1 MMKKLERTMWGY
13 CRVEVCGAFPET
25 VLNACAMQALELWD
39 MKCEDDHTLRFCVYE
54 RDIPALENIA
64 RRCMCDMSVLGT
76 AGGST
81 RRRFLKNHVWLL
93 VSLLAALGI
102 LAASSLFIWDIDV
115 YGCDELSEGE
125 VLRALSDCGV
135 DCGAYWPALSV
146 DMIRAG
152 MLTRLPELAWMTVN
166 VSGSRA
172 IVLVEERV
180 EKPEIYIESAGADI
194 VAARTGIIRR
204 LSVLNGTPL
213 VGTGQSVT
221 AGETV
226 ISGTMESL
234 SRDARCVRA
243 QGGVTADTWYEL
255 SAVCPA
261 QMQEK
266 TPRAGVHRRFALKFG
281 KSRYNFYFSSGNTVD
296 GCDKIIHNYKLGV
309 EGLFALPV
317 TLIEE
322 ELRPYTAAESGF
334 TQTAEMS
341 ARLLEYLEKTVTGEI
356 LTSSVT
362 EAESGGLIVV
372 TMRAACIEN
381 IAAVREYSTADPA
394 SP

>member
-54 RDIPALENIA
+54 RDIPALEDIA

-93 VSLLAALGI
+93 VSLLVALGI

-146 DMIRAG
+146 DMIRAD

-234 SRDARCVRA
+234 SRDARYVRA

-266 TPRAGVHRRFALKFG
+266 TPRAGVRRRFALKFG

-296 GCDKIIHNYKLGV
+296 GCDKIIHNYNAGIR
-309 EGLFALPV
+309 GLFVLPV
-317 TLIEE
+317 TLVVE
-322 ELRPYTAAESGF
+322 ELRPYRLSGTVPADTAAMG
-334 TQTAEMS
+334 
-341 ARLLEYLEKTVTGEI
+341 ARLEAR
-356 LTSSVT
+356 LTDGLRGVVLSSSVT
-362 EAESGGLIVV
+362 EGDNGGLAVV
-372 TMRAACIEN
+372 TLRAACREN
-381 IAAVREYSTADPA
+381 IAQVKVNDPA
-394 SP
+394 E

>member
-1 MMKKLERTMWGY
+1 MMKKLERTMRGY

-25 VLNACAMQALELWD
+25 VLNACAMQALELWN

-54 RDIPALENIA
+54 RDIPALEDIA

-102 LAASSLFIWDIDV
+102 LAALSLFIWDIDV

-221 AGETV
+221 VGETV

-261 QMQEK
+261 QMQET
-266 TPRAGVHRRFALKFG
+266 TPSAGVRRRFALKFG

-296 GCDKIIHNYKLGV
+296 GCDKIIHNYNAGIR
-309 EGLFALPV
+309 GLFALPV
-317 TLIEE
+317 TLVVE
-322 ELRPYTAAESGF
+322 ELRPYRLSGTVPADTAAMGAQLE
-334 TQTAEMS
+334 
-341 ARLLEYLEKTVTGEI
+341 ARLEDGLRGVVLS
-356 LTSSVT
+356 SSVT
-362 EAESGGLIVV
+362 KGDNGGLAVV
-372 TMRAACIEN
+372 TLRAACREN
-381 IAAVREYSTADPA
+381 IAQVEEYDPA
-394 SP
+394 E

>member
-54 RDIPALENIA
+54 RDIPALEDIA

-93 VSLLAALGI
+93 VSLLVTLGI

-146 DMIRAG
+146 DMIRAD

-194 VAARTGIIRR
+194 VAAHTGIIRR

-234 SRDARCVRA
+234 SRDARYVRA

-266 TPRAGVHRRFALKFG
+266 TPRAGIRRRFALKFG

-296 GCDKIIHNYKLGV
+296 GCDKIIHNYNAGIR
-309 EGLFALPV
+309 GLFALPV
-317 TLIEE
+317 TLVVE
-322 ELRPYTAAESGF
+322 ELRPYRLSGAVPADTAAMG
-334 TQTAEMS
+334 
-341 ARLLEYLEKTVTGEI
+341 ARLEAR
-356 LTSSVT
+356 LTDGLRGVVLSSSVT
-362 EAESGGLIVV
+362 EGDNGGLAVV
-372 TMRAACIEN
+372 TLRAACREN
-381 IAAVREYSTADPA
+381 IAQVKENDPA
-394 SP
+394 E

>member
-54 RDIPALENIA
+54 RDIPALEDIA

-93 VSLLAALGI
+93 VSLLVALGI

-146 DMIRAG
+146 DMIRAD

-172 IVLVEERV
+172 IVLVEERM

-194 VAARTGIIRR
+194 VAARTGIIRQ

-266 TPRAGVHRRFALKFG
+266 TPRAGVRRRFALKFG

-296 GCDKIIHNYKLGV
+296 GCDKIIHNYNAGIR
-309 EGLFALPV
+309 GLFALPV
-317 TLIEE
+317 TLVVE
-322 ELRPYTAAESGF
+322 ELRPYRLSGTVPADTAAMG
-334 TQTAEMS
+334 
-341 ARLLEYLEKTVTGEI
+341 ARLEAR
-356 LTSSVT
+356 LTDGLRGVVLSSSVT
-362 EAESGGLIVV
+362 EGDNGGLAVV
-372 TMRAACIEN
+372 TLRAACREN
-381 IAAVREYSTADPA
+381 IAQVKENDPA
-394 SP
+394 E

>member
-13 CRVEVCGAFPET
+13 CHVEVCGAFPET

-54 RDIPALENIA
+54 RDIPALEDIA

-146 DMIRAG
+146 DMIRAD

-172 IVLVEERV
+172 IVLVEERM

-243 QGGVTADTWYEL
+243 QGGVTADTWYEF

-266 TPRAGVHRRFALKFG
+266 TPRAGVRRRFALKFG

-296 GCDKIIHNYKLGV
+296 GCDKIIHNYNAGIR
-309 EGLFALPV
+309 GLFALPV
-317 TLIEE
+317 TLVVE
-322 ELRPYTAAESGF
+322 ELRPYRLSGTVPADTAAMGALLE
-334 TQTAEMS
+334 
-341 ARLLEYLEKTVTGEI
+341 ARLTDGLRGVVLS
-356 LTSSVT
+356 SSVT
-362 EAESGGLIVV
+362 EGDNGGLAVV
-372 TMRAACIEN
+372 TLRAACREN
-381 IAAVREYSTADPA
+381 IAQVKENDPA
-394 SP
+394 E

>member
-39 MKCEDDHTLRFCVYE
+39 MKCEDDHTLHFCVYE
-54 RDIPALENIA
+54 RDIPALEDIA

-102 LAASSLFIWDIDV
+102 LAASSLFIWDIDI

-125 VLRALSDCGV
+125 VLRTLSDCGV

-255 SAVCPA
+255 GAVCPA

-281 KSRYNFYFSSGNTVD
+281 KTRYNFYFSSGNTVD
-296 GCDKIIHNYKLGV
+296 GCDKIIHNYNAGIR
-309 EGLFALPV
+309 GLFALPV
-317 TLIEE
+317 TLVVE
-322 ELRPYTAAESGF
+322 ELRPYRLSGTVPADTAAMG
-334 TQTAEMS
+334 
-341 ARLLEYLEKTVTGEI
+341 ARLEARLEDGLRGVV
-356 LTSSVT
+356 LSSSVT
-362 EAESGGLIVV
+362 KGDNGGLAVV
-372 TMRAACIEN
+372 TLRAACREN
-381 IAAVREYSTADPA
+381 IAQVKEYDPA
-394 SP
+394 E

>member
-54 RDIPALENIA
+54 RDIPALEDIA

-93 VSLLAALGI
+93 VSLLVALGI

-146 DMIRAG
+146 DMIRAS

-172 IVLVEERV
+172 IVLVEERM

-266 TPRAGVHRRFALKFG
+266 TPRAGVRRRFALKFG

-296 GCDKIIHNYKLGV
+296 GCDKIIHNYSAGIR
-309 EGLFALPV
+309 GLFALPV
-317 TLIEE
+317 TLVVE
-322 ELRPYTAAESGF
+322 ELRPYRLSGTVPADTAAMG
-334 TQTAEMS
+334 
-341 ARLLEYLEKTVTGEI
+341 ARLEAR
-356 LTSSVT
+356 LTDGLRGVVLSSSVT
-362 EAESGGLIVV
+362 EGDNGGLAVV
-372 TMRAACIEN
+372 TLRAACREN
-381 IAAVREYSTADPA
+381 IAQVKENDPA
-394 SP
+394 E

>member
-1 MMKKLERTMWGY
+1 MMKKLERTMRGY

-54 RDIPALENIA
+54 RDIPALEDIA

-93 VSLLAALGI
+93 VSLLAALCI

-135 DCGAYWPALSV
+135 DCGAYWPALNV

-243 QGGVTADTWYEL
+243 QGGVTADTWYEF

-266 TPRAGVHRRFALKFG
+266 TPRAGVRRRFALKFG

-296 GCDKIIHNYKLGV
+296 GCDKIIHNYNAGIR
-309 EGLFALPV
+309 GLFALPV
-317 TLIEE
+317 TLVVE
-322 ELRPYTAAESGF
+322 ELRPYRLSG
-334 TQTAEMS
+334 TVPADTAEMG
-341 ARLLEYLEKTVTGEI
+341 ARLEAR
-356 LTSSVT
+356 LTDGLRGVVLSSSVT
-362 EAESGGLIVV
+362 EGDNGGLAVV
-372 TMRAACIEN
+372 TLRAACREN
-381 IAAVREYSTADPA
+381 IAQVKENDPA
-394 SP
+394 E

>member
-54 RDIPALENIA
+54 RDIPALEDIA

-93 VSLLAALGI
+93 VSLLVALGI

-135 DCGAYWPALSV
+135 DCGAYWPALNV
-146 DMIRAG
+146 DMIRAD

-234 SRDARCVRA
+234 SRDARYVRA
-243 QGGVTADTWYEL
+243 QGGVTADTWYEF

-266 TPRAGVHRRFALKFG
+266 TPRAGVRRRFALKFG

-296 GCDKIIHNYKLGV
+296 GCDKIIHNYNAGIR
-309 EGLFALPV
+309 GLFALPV
-317 TLIEE
+317 TLVVE
-322 ELRPYTAAESGF
+322 ELRPYRLSGAVPADTAAMG
-334 TQTAEMS
+334 
-341 ARLLEYLEKTVTGEI
+341 ARLEARLEDGLRGVV
-356 LTSSVT
+356 LSSSVT
-362 EAESGGLIVV
+362 EGDNGGLAVV
-372 TMRAACIEN
+372 TLRAACREN
-381 IAAVREYSTADPA
+381 IAQVKEYDPA
-394 SP
+394 E

>member
-54 RDIPALENIA
+54 RYIPALEDIA

-93 VSLLAALGI
+93 VSLLVALGI

-146 DMIRAG
+146 DMIRAD

-266 TPRAGVHRRFALKFG
+266 TPRAGVRRRFALKFG

-296 GCDKIIHNYKLGV
+296 GCDKIIHNYNAGIR
-309 EGLFALPV
+309 GLFALPV
-317 TLIEE
+317 TLVVE
-322 ELRPYTAAESGF
+322 ELRPYRLSGTVPADTAAMG
-334 TQTAEMS
+334 
-341 ARLLEYLEKTVTGEI
+341 ARLEAR
-356 LTSSVT
+356 LTDGLRGVVLSSSVT
-362 EAESGGLIVV
+362 EGDNGGLAVV
-372 TMRAACIEN
+372 TLRAACREN
-381 IAAVREYSTADPA
+381 IAQVKEYDPA
-394 SP
+394 E

>member
-54 RDIPALENIA
+54 RDLPALEDIA

-93 VSLLAALGI
+93 VSLLVALGI

-146 DMIRAG
+146 DMIRAD

-234 SRDARCVRA
+234 SRDARYVRA

-266 TPRAGVHRRFALKFG
+266 TPRAGVRRRFALKFG
-281 KSRYNFYFSSGNTVD
+281 KTRYNFYFSSGNTVD
-296 GCDKIIHNYKLGV
+296 GCDKIIHNYNAGIR
-309 EGLFALPV
+309 GLFALPV
-317 TLIEE
+317 TLVVE
-322 ELRPYTAAESGF
+322 ELRPYRLSGAVPADTAAMGAWLE
-334 TQTAEMS
+334 
-341 ARLLEYLEKTVTGEI
+341 ARLEDGLRGVVLS
-356 LTSSVT
+356 SSVT
-362 EAESGGLIVV
+362 KGDNGGLAVV
-372 TMRAACIEN
+372 TLRAACREN
-381 IAAVREYSTADPA
+381 IAQVKENDPA
-394 SP
+394 E

>member
-54 RDIPALENIA
+54 RDIPALEDIA

-93 VSLLAALGI
+93 VSLLVALGI

-146 DMIRAG
+146 DMIRAD

-166 VSGSRA
+166 ASGSRA

-234 SRDARCVRA
+234 SRDARYVRA
-243 QGGVTADTWYEL
+243 QAGVTADTWYEL

-261 QMQEK
+261 QMLEK
-266 TPRAGVHRRFALKFG
+266 TPRAGVRRRFALKFG

-296 GCDKIIHNYKLGV
+296 GCDKIIHNYNAGIR
-309 EGLFALPV
+309 GLFALPV
-317 TLIEE
+317 TLVVE
-322 ELRPYTAAESGF
+322 ELRPYRLSGTVPADTAAMG
-334 TQTAEMS
+334 
-341 ARLLEYLEKTVTGEI
+341 ARLEARLEDGLRGVV
-356 LTSSVT
+356 LSSSVT
-362 EAESGGLIVV
+362 EGDNGGLAVV
-372 TMRAACIEN
+372 TLRAACREN
-381 IAAVREYSTADPA
+381 IAQVKENDPA
-394 SP
+394 E

>member
-93 VSLLAALGI
+93 VSLLVALGI

-152 MLTRLPELAWMTVN
+152 MLTRMPELAWMTVN

-234 SRDARCVRA
+234 SRDARYVRA

-266 TPRAGVHRRFALKFG
+266 TPRAGVRRRFALKFG

-296 GCDKIIHNYKLGV
+296 GCDKIIHNYNAGIR
-309 EGLFALPV
+309 GLFALPV
-317 TLIEE
+317 TLVVE
-322 ELRPYTAAESGF
+322 ELRPYRLSGAVPADTAAMG
-334 TQTAEMS
+334 
-341 ARLLEYLEKTVTGEI
+341 ARLEARLEDGLRGVV
-356 LTSSVT
+356 LSSFVT
-362 EAESGGLIVV
+362 EGDNGGLAVV
-372 TMRAACIEN
+372 TLRAACREN
-381 IAAVREYSTADPA
+381 IAQVKENDPA
-394 SP
+394 E

>member
-54 RDIPALENIA
+54 RDIPALEDIA

-152 MLTRLPELAWMTVN
+152 MLMRLPELAWMTVN

-266 TPRAGVHRRFALKFG
+266 TPRAGVRRRFALKFG
-281 KSRYNFYFSSGNTVD
+281 KARYNFYFSSGNTVD
-296 GCDKIIHNYKLGV
+296 GCDKIIHNYNAGIR
-309 EGLFALPV
+309 GLFALPV
-317 TLIEE
+317 TLVVE
-322 ELRPYTAAESGF
+322 ELRPYRLSGAVPADTAAMG
-334 TQTAEMS
+334 
-341 ARLLEYLEKTVTGEI
+341 ARLEAR
-356 LTSSVT
+356 LTDGLRGVVLSSSVT
-362 EAESGGLIVV
+362 EGDNGGLAVV
-372 TMRAACIEN
+372 MLRAACREN
-381 IAAVREYSTADPA
+381 IAQVKENDPA
-394 SP
+394 E

>member
-1 MMKKLERTMWGY
+1 MMKKLERTMRGY

-54 RDIPALENIA
+54 RDIPALEDIA

-146 DMIRAG
+146 DMIRAD

-255 SAVCPA
+255 RAVCPA

-266 TPRAGVHRRFALKFG
+266 TPRAGVRRRFALKFG
-281 KSRYNFYFSSGNTVD
+281 KARYNFYFSSGNTVD
-296 GCDKIIHNYKLGV
+296 GCDKIIHNYNAGIR
-309 EGLFALPV
+309 GLFAMPV
-317 TLIEE
+317 TLVVE
-322 ELRPYTAAESGF
+322 ELRPYRLSGTVPADTAAMG
-334 TQTAEMS
+334 
-341 ARLLEYLEKTVTGEI
+341 ARLEARLEDGLRGVV
-356 LTSSVT
+356 LSSSVT
-362 EAESGGLIVV
+362 EGDNGGLAVV
-372 TMRAACIEN
+372 TLRAACREN
-381 IAAVREYSTADPA
+381 IAQVKEYDPA
-394 SP
+394 E

>member
-1 MMKKLERTMWGY
+1 MMKKLERTMRGY

-54 RDIPALENIA
+54 RDIPALEDIA

-135 DCGAYWPALSV
+135 DCGAYWPTLSV
-146 DMIRAG
+146 DMIRAD

-194 VAARTGIIRR
+194 VAAHTGIIRR

-234 SRDARCVRA
+234 SRDARYVRA

-266 TPRAGVHRRFALKFG
+266 TPRAGVRRRFALKFG

-296 GCDKIIHNYKLGV
+296 GCDKIIHNYNAGIR
-309 EGLFALPV
+309 GLFALPV
-317 TLIEE
+317 TLVVE
-322 ELRPYTAAESGF
+322 ELRPYRLSGTVPADTAAMG
-334 TQTAEMS
+334 
-341 ARLLEYLEKTVTGEI
+341 ARLEARLEDGLRGVV
-356 LTSSVT
+356 LSSSVT
-362 EAESGGLIVV
+362 KGDNGGLAVV
-372 TMRAACIEN
+372 TLRAACREN
-381 IAAVREYSTADPA
+381 IAQVKEYDPA
-394 SP
+394 E

>member
-54 RDIPALENIA
+54 RDIPALEDIA

-93 VSLLAALGI
+93 VSLLVALGI

-146 DMIRAG
+146 DMIRAD

-180 EKPEIYIESAGADI
+180 KKPEIYIESAGADI

-234 SRDARCVRA
+234 SRDARYVRA
-243 QGGVTADTWYEL
+243 QGGVTADTWYEF

-266 TPRAGVHRRFALKFG
+266 TPRAGIRRRFALKFG

-296 GCDKIIHNYKLGV
+296 GCDKIIHNYNAGIR
-309 EGLFALPV
+309 GLFALPV
-317 TLIEE
+317 TLVVE
-322 ELRPYTAAESGF
+322 ELRPYRLSGTFPADTAAMG
-334 TQTAEMS
+334 
-341 ARLLEYLEKTVTGEI
+341 ARLEARLEDGLRGVV
-356 LTSSVT
+356 LSSSVT
-362 EAESGGLIVV
+362 EGDNGGLAVV
-372 TMRAACIEN
+372 TLRAACREN
-381 IAAVREYSTADPA
+381 IAQVKENDPA
-394 SP
+394 E

>member
-1 MMKKLERTMWGY
+1 MMKKLERTMRGY

-39 MKCEDDHTLRFCVYE
+39 MKCEDDYTLRFCVYE
-54 RDIPALENIA
+54 RDTPALEDIA
-64 RRCMCDMSVLGT
+64 RRCMCQMSVLGT
-76 AGGST
+76 AGGSAH
-81 RRRFLKNHVWLL
+81 RRFLKAHVWLL
-93 VSLLAALGI
+93 VFLLAALGI

-146 DMIRAG
+146 DMIRTG

-172 IVLVEERV
+172 VVLVQERV
-180 EKPEIYIESAGADI
+180 DKPEIYIESAGADI
-194 VAARTGIIRR
+194 VAAQPGIIRR

-226 ISGTMESL
+226 ISGAMESL
-234 SRDARCVRA
+234 SREARYVRA
-243 QGGVTADTWYEL
+243 QGAVTADTWYEL

-261 QMQEK
+261 QMKEK
-266 TPRAGVHRRFALKFG
+266 TPCAGGYTRFALKFG
-281 KSRYNFYFSSGNTVD
+281 KTRYNFYFSSGNTVD
-296 GCDKIIHNYKLGV
+296 GCDKIVHNYKLGV
-309 EGLFALPV
+309 KELFALPV
-317 TLIEE
+317 TFIVEE
-322 ELRPYTAAESGF
+322 YIPYVLSDEPTDYADEMAEHLEAYLMSHVRGEVKSRSVTAAESDGL
-334 TQTAEMS
+334 MI
-341 ARLLEYLEKTVTGEI
+341 VT
-356 LTSSVT
+356 L
-362 EAESGGLIVV
+362 
-372 TMRAACIEN
+372 RAACEEN
-381 IAAVREYSTADPA
+381 IAVLREYIPVQNV
-394 SP
+394 P

>member
-1 MMKKLERTMWGY
+1 MMKKLERTMRGY

-54 RDIPALENIA
+54 RDIPALEDIA

-194 VAARTGIIRR
+194 VAARAGIIRR

-234 SRDARCVRA
+234 SRDARYVRA

-266 TPRAGVHRRFALKFG
+266 TPRAGVRRRFALKFG

-296 GCDKIIHNYKLGV
+296 GCDKIIHNYNAGIR
-309 EGLFALPV
+309 GLFALPV
-317 TLIEE
+317 TLVVE
-322 ELRPYTAAESGF
+322 ELRPYRLSGTVPADTAAMG
-334 TQTAEMS
+334 
-341 ARLLEYLEKTVTGEI
+341 ARLEARLEDGLRGVV

-362 EAESGGLIVV
+362 KGDNGGLAVV
-372 TMRAACIEN
+372 TLRAACREN
-381 IAAVREYSTADPA
+381 IAQVKEYDPA
-394 SP
+394 E

>member
-1 MMKKLERTMWGY
+1 MMKKLERTMRGY

-25 VLNACAMQALELWD
+25 VLNACAMQALELWN

-54 RDIPALENIA
+54 RDIPALEDIA

-93 VSLLAALGI
+93 VSLLVALGI

-234 SRDARCVRA
+234 SRDARYVRA

-266 TPRAGVHRRFALKFG
+266 TPRAGVRRRFALKFG
-281 KSRYNFYFSSGNTVD
+281 KTRYNFCFSSGNTVD
-296 GCDKIIHNYKLGV
+296 GCDKIIHNYNAGIR
-309 EGLFALPV
+309 GLFALPV
-317 TLIEE
+317 TLVVE
-322 ELRPYTAAESGF
+322 ELRPYRLSGTVPADTAAMG
-334 TQTAEMS
+334 
-341 ARLLEYLEKTVTGEI
+341 ARLEARLEDGLRGVV
-356 LTSSVT
+356 LSSSVT
-362 EAESGGLIVV
+362 KGDNGGLAVV
-372 TMRAACIEN
+372 TLRAACREN
-381 IAAVREYSTADPA
+381 IAQVKENDPA
-394 SP
+394 E

>member
-1 MMKKLERTMWGY
+1 MMKKLERTMRGY

-54 RDIPALENIA
+54 RDIPALEDIA

-146 DMIRAG
+146 DMIRAD

-234 SRDARCVRA
+234 SRDARYVRA
-243 QGGVTADTWYEL
+243 QGGVTADTWYEF

-266 TPRAGVHRRFALKFG
+266 TPRAGARRRFALKFG

-296 GCDKIIHNYKLGV
+296 GCDKIIHNYNAGIR
-309 EGLFALPV
+309 GLFALPV
-317 TLIEE
+317 TLVVE
-322 ELRPYTAAESGF
+322 ELRPYRLSGTVPADTAAMG
-334 TQTAEMS
+334 
-341 ARLLEYLEKTVTGEI
+341 ARLEAR
-356 LTSSVT
+356 LTDGLRGVVLSSSVT
-362 EAESGGLIVV
+362 EGDNGGLAVV
-372 TMRAACIEN
+372 TLRAACREN
-381 IAAVREYSTADPA
+381 IAQVKEYDPA
-394 SP
+394 E

>member
-1 MMKKLERTMWGY
+1 MMKKLERTMRGY

-54 RDIPALENIA
+54 RDLPALEEIA

-93 VSLLAALGI
+93 VSLLVALGI

-146 DMIRAG
+146 DMIRAD

-180 EKPEIYIESAGADI
+180 
-194 VAARTGIIRR
+194 
-204 LSVLNGTPL
+204 
-213 VGTGQSVT
+213 
-221 AGETV
+221 
-226 ISGTMESL
+226 
-234 SRDARCVRA
+234 
-243 QGGVTADTWYEL
+243 
-255 SAVCPA
+255 
-261 QMQEK
+261 
-266 TPRAGVHRRFALKFG
+266 
-281 KSRYNFYFSSGNTVD
+281 
-296 GCDKIIHNYKLGV
+296 
-309 EGLFALPV
+309 
-317 TLIEE
+317 
-322 ELRPYTAAESGF
+322 
-334 TQTAEMS
+334 
-341 ARLLEYLEKTVTGEI
+341 
-356 LTSSVT
+356 
-362 EAESGGLIVV
+362 
-372 TMRAACIEN
+372 
-381 IAAVREYSTADPA
+381 
-394 SP
+394 

>member
-146 DMIRAG
+146 DMIRAD

-172 IVLVEERV
+172 IVLVEERM

-234 SRDARCVRA
+234 SRAARYVRA

-266 TPRAGVHRRFALKFG
+266 TPRAGVRRRFALKFG

-296 GCDKIIHNYKLGV
+296 GYDKIIHNYNAGIR
-309 EGLFALPV
+309 GLFALPV
-317 TLIEE
+317 TLVVE
-322 ELRPYTAAESGF
+322 ELRPYRLSGTVPADTAAMG
-334 TQTAEMS
+334 
-341 ARLLEYLEKTVTGEI
+341 ARLEAR
-356 LTSSVT
+356 LTDGLRGVVLSSSVT
-362 EAESGGLIVV
+362 EGDNGGLAVV
-372 TMRAACIEN
+372 TLRAACREN
-381 IAAVREYSTADPA
+381 IAQVKEYNPA
-394 SP
+394 E

>member
-1 MMKKLERTMWGY
+1 MMKKLERTMRGY

-54 RDIPALENIA
+54 RDIPALEDIA

-93 VSLLAALGI
+93 VSLLVALGI

-115 YGCDELSEGE
+115 YGCDELSEGK

-146 DMIRAG
+146 DMIRAS

-234 SRDARCVRA
+234 SRDARYVRA

-255 SAVCPA
+255 SAVCPV

-266 TPRAGVHRRFALKFG
+266 TPSAGVHRRFALKFG
-281 KSRYNFYFSSGNTVD
+281 KTRCNFYFSSGNTVD
-296 GCDKIIHNYKLGV
+296 GCDKIIHNYNAGIR
-309 EGLFALPV
+309 GLFALPV
-317 TLIEE
+317 TLVVE
-322 ELRPYTAAESGF
+322 ELRPYRLSGTVPADTAAMG
-334 TQTAEMS
+334 
-341 ARLLEYLEKTVTGEI
+341 ARLEARLEDGLRGVV
-356 LTSSVT
+356 LSSSVT
-362 EAESGGLIVV
+362 EGDNGGLAVV
-372 TMRAACIEN
+372 TLRAACREN
-381 IAAVREYSTADPA
+381 IAQVKEYDPA
-394 SP
+394 E

>member
-1 MMKKLERTMWGY
+1 MMKKLERTMRGY

-25 VLNACAMQALELWD
+25 VLNACAMQALELWN

-54 RDIPALENIA
+54 RDIPALEDIA

-102 LAASSLFIWDIDV
+102 LAALSLFIWDIDV

-234 SRDARCVRA
+234 SRDARYVRA

-266 TPRAGVHRRFALKFG
+266 TPRAGVRRRFALKFG

-296 GCDKIIHNYKLGV
+296 GCDKIIHNYNAGIR
-309 EGLFALPV
+309 GLFALPV
-317 TLIEE
+317 TLVVE
-322 ELRPYTAAESGF
+322 ELRPYRLSGTVPADTAAMG
-334 TQTAEMS
+334 
-341 ARLLEYLEKTVTGEI
+341 ARLEARLEDGLRGVV
-356 LTSSVT
+356 LSSSVT
-362 EAESGGLIVV
+362 KGDNGGLAVV
-372 TMRAACIEN
+372 TLRAACREN
-381 IAAVREYSTADPA
+381 IAQVKEYAPA
-394 SP
+394 E

>member
-1 MMKKLERTMWGY
+1 MMKKLERTMRGY

-54 RDIPALENIA
+54 RDIPALEDIA

-93 VSLLAALGI
+93 VSLLVALGI

-146 DMIRAG
+146 DMIRAD

-166 VSGSRA
+166 ISGSRA

-234 SRDARCVRA
+234 SRDARYVRA

-261 QMQEK
+261 QMQKK

-296 GCDKIIHNYKLGV
+296 GCDKIIHNYNAGIR
-309 EGLFALPV
+309 GLFALPV
-317 TLIEE
+317 TLVVE
-322 ELRPYTAAESGF
+322 ELRPYRLSGAVPADTAAMG
-334 TQTAEMS
+334 
-341 ARLLEYLEKTVTGEI
+341 ARLEAR
-356 LTSSVT
+356 LTDGLRGVVLSSSVT
-362 EAESGGLIVV
+362 EGDNGGLAVV
-372 TMRAACIEN
+372 TLRAACREN
-381 IAAVREYSTADPA
+381 IAQVKENDPA
-394 SP
+394 E

>member
-1 MMKKLERTMWGY
+1 MMKKLERTMRGY

-54 RDIPALENIA
+54 RDIPALEDIA

-93 VSLLAALGI
+93 VSLLVALGI

-115 YGCDELSEGE
+115 YGCGELSEGE

-146 DMIRAG
+146 DMIRAD

-172 IVLVEERV
+172 IVLVEERM

-243 QGGVTADTWYEL
+243 QGGVTADTWYEF

-281 KSRYNFYFSSGNTVD
+281 KTRYNFYFSSGNTVD
-296 GCDKIIHNYKLGV
+296 GCDKIIHNYNAGIR
-309 EGLFALPV
+309 GLFALPV
-317 TLIEE
+317 TLVVE
-322 ELRPYTAAESGF
+322 ELRPYRLSGAVPADTAAMG
-334 TQTAEMS
+334 
-341 ARLLEYLEKTVTGEI
+341 ARLEARLMDGLRGVV
-356 LTSSVT
+356 LSSSVT
-362 EAESGGLIVV
+362 EGESGGLAVV
-372 TMRAACIEN
+372 TLRAACREN
-381 IAAVREYSTADPA
+381 IAQVKEYDPA
-394 SP
+394 E

>member
-1 MMKKLERTMWGY
+1 MMKKLERTMRGY

-54 RDIPALENIA
+54 RDIPALEDIA

-93 VSLLAALGI
+93 VSLLVALGI

-266 TPRAGVHRRFALKFG
+266 TPRAGVRRRFALKFG
-281 KSRYNFYFSSGNTVD
+281 KTRYNFYFSSGNTVD
-296 GCDKIIHNYKLGV
+296 GCDKIIHNYNAGIR
-309 EGLFALPV
+309 GLFALPV
-317 TLIEE
+317 TLVVE
-322 ELRPYTAAESGF
+322 ELRPYRLSGAVPADTAAMG
-334 TQTAEMS
+334 
-341 ARLLEYLEKTVTGEI
+341 ARLEARLMDGLRGVV
-356 LTSSVT
+356 LSSSAT
-362 EAESGGLIVV
+362 EGESGGLAVV
-372 TMRAACIEN
+372 TLRAACREN
-381 IAAVREYSTADPA
+381 IAQVKENDPA
-394 SP
+394 E

>member
-125 VLRALSDCGV
+125 VLCALSDCGV
-135 DCGAYWPALSV
+135 DCGAYWPALNV
-146 DMIRAG
+146 DMIRAD

-180 EKPEIYIESAGADI
+180 KKPEIYIESAGADI

-234 SRDARCVRA
+234 SRDARYVRA

-266 TPRAGVHRRFALKFG
+266 TPRAGVRRRFALKFG

-296 GCDKIIHNYKLGV
+296 GCDKIIHNYNAGIR
-309 EGLFALPV
+309 GLFALPV
-317 TLIEE
+317 TLVVE
-322 ELRPYTAAESGF
+322 ELRPYRLSGAVPADTAAMG
-334 TQTAEMS
+334 
-341 ARLLEYLEKTVTGEI
+341 ARLEARLEDGLRGVV
-356 LTSSVT
+356 LSSSVT
-362 EAESGGLIVV
+362 KGDNGGLAVV
-372 TMRAACIEN
+372 TLRAACREN
-381 IAAVREYSTADPA
+381 IAQVKEYDPA
-394 SP
+394 E

>member
-1 MMKKLERTMWGY
+1 MMKKLERTMRGY

-54 RDIPALENIA
+54 RDIPALEDIA

-146 DMIRAG
+146 DMIRAD

-234 SRDARCVRA
+234 SRDARYVRA

-266 TPRAGVHRRFALKFG
+266 TPRAGIRRRFALKFG
-281 KSRYNFYFSSGNTVD
+281 KTRYNFYFSSGNNVD
-296 GCDKIIHNYKLGV
+296 GCDKIIHNYNAGIR
-309 EGLFALPV
+309 GLFALPV
-317 TLIEE
+317 TIVVE
-322 ELRPYTAAESGF
+322 ELRPYRLSGTVPADTAAMG
-334 TQTAEMS
+334 
-341 ARLLEYLEKTVTGEI
+341 ARLEARLEDGLRGVV
-356 LTSSVT
+356 LSSSVT
-362 EAESGGLIVV
+362 EGDNGGLAVV
-372 TMRAACIEN
+372 TLRAACREN
-381 IAAVREYSTADPA
+381 IAQVKEYDPA
-394 SP
+394 E

>member
-1 MMKKLERTMWGY
+1 MMKKLERTMRGY

-25 VLNACAMQALELWD
+25 VLNACAMQALELWN

-54 RDIPALENIA
+54 RDIPALEDIA

-234 SRDARCVRA
+234 SRDARYVRA

-266 TPRAGVHRRFALKFG
+266 TPRAGVRRRFALKFG

-296 GCDKIIHNYKLGV
+296 GCDKIIHNYNAGIR
-309 EGLFALPV
+309 GLFAMPV
-317 TLIEE
+317 TLVVE
-322 ELRPYTAAESGF
+322 ELRPYRLSGTVPADTAAMG
-334 TQTAEMS
+334 
-341 ARLLEYLEKTVTGEI
+341 ARLEARLEDGLRGVV
-356 LTSSVT
+356 LSSSVT
-362 EAESGGLIVV
+362 EGDNGGLAVV
-372 TMRAACIEN
+372 TLRAACREN
-381 IAAVREYSTADPA
+381 IAQVKENDPA
-394 SP
+394 E

>member
-54 RDIPALENIA
+54 RDIPALEDIA

-146 DMIRAG
+146 DMIRAD

-172 IVLVEERV
+172 IVLVEERM

-234 SRDARCVRA
+234 SRDARYVRA

-266 TPRAGVHRRFALKFG
+266 TPRAGVRRRFALKFG
-281 KSRYNFYFSSGNTVD
+281 KSRYNFYFSSENTVD
-296 GCDKIIHNYKLGV
+296 GCDKIIHNYNAGIR
-309 EGLFALPV
+309 GLFALPV
-317 TLIEE
+317 TLVVE
-322 ELRPYTAAESGF
+322 ELRPYRLSGAVPADTAAMG
-334 TQTAEMS
+334 
-341 ARLLEYLEKTVTGEI
+341 ARLEARLEDGLRGVV
-356 LTSSVT
+356 LSSSVT
-362 EAESGGLIVV
+362 EGDNGGLAVV
-372 TMRAACIEN
+372 TLRAACREN
-381 IAAVREYSTADPA
+381 IAQVKEYDPA
-394 SP
+394 E

>member
-1 MMKKLERTMWGY
+1 MMKKLERTMRGY

-54 RDIPALENIA
+54 RDIPALEDIA

-93 VSLLAALGI
+93 VSLLVALGI

-135 DCGAYWPALSV
+135 DCGAYWPTLSA
-146 DMIRAG
+146 DMIRAD

-194 VAARTGIIRR
+194 VAAHTGIIRR

-266 TPRAGVHRRFALKFG
+266 TPRAGVRRRFALKFG

-296 GCDKIIHNYKLGV
+296 GCDKIIHNYNAGIR
-309 EGLFALPV
+309 GLFALPV
-317 TLIEE
+317 TLVVE
-322 ELRPYTAAESGF
+322 ELRPYRLSGTVPADTAAMG
-334 TQTAEMS
+334 
-341 ARLLEYLEKTVTGEI
+341 ARLEARLEDGLRGVV
-356 LTSSVT
+356 LSSSVT
-362 EAESGGLIVV
+362 EGNNGGLVVV
-372 TMRAACIEN
+372 TLRAACREN
-381 IAAVREYSTADPA
+381 IAQVKEYDPA
-394 SP
+394 E

>member
-54 RDIPALENIA
+54 RDIPALEDIA

-93 VSLLAALGI
+93 VSLLVALGI

-146 DMIRAG
+146 DMIRAD
-152 MLTRLPELAWMTVN
+152 MLTCLPELAWMTVN

-234 SRDARCVRA
+234 SRDARYVRA

-266 TPRAGVHRRFALKFG
+266 TPRAGVRRRFALKFG

-296 GCDKIIHNYKLGV
+296 GCDKIIHNYNAGIR
-309 EGLFALPV
+309 GLFALPV
-317 TLIEE
+317 TLVVE
-322 ELRPYTAAESGF
+322 ELRPYRLSGAVPADTAAMG
-334 TQTAEMS
+334 
-341 ARLLEYLEKTVTGEI
+341 ARLEARMEDGLRGVVLS
-356 LTSSVT
+356 SSVT
-362 EAESGGLIVV
+362 EGDNGGLAVV
-372 TMRAACIEN
+372 TLRAACREN
-381 IAAVREYSTADPA
+381 IAQVKEYDPA
-394 SP
+394 E